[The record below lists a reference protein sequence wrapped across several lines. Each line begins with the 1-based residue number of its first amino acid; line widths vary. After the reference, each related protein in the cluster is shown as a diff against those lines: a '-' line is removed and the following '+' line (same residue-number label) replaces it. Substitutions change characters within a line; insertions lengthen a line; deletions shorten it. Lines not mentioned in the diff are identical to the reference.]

1 MSFYSHMIIVTD
13 RLAFLQLN
21 RGSLPAIQEVGG
33 TSLRIIAMRNP
44 QPPGL
49 KSTFRSSIAFC
60 DSQHECARKKGIFD
74 TCLLDYNYHCRL
86 WLVSLPCCLNKPS
99 TQYMCLLFLCRKF
112 GER

>member
-33 TSLRIIAMRNP
+33 TSLRITAMSNP

-49 KSTFRSSIAFC
+49 KSTIRSSIAFC
-60 DSQHECARKKGIFD
+60 DSSTNAQEKKEYL
-74 TCLLDYNYHCRL
+74 THAC
-86 WLVSLPCCLNKPS
+86 
-99 TQYMCLLFLCRKF
+99 
-112 GER
+112 

>member
-33 TSLRIIAMRNP
+33 TSLRITAMSNP

-60 DSQHECARKKGIFD
+60 QFSARMRKKKRNI
-74 TCLLDYNYHCRL
+74 
-86 WLVSLPCCLNKPS
+86 
-99 TQYMCLLFLCRKF
+99 
-112 GER
+112 

>member
-1 MSFYSHMIIVTD
+1 MLIVTD

-33 TSLRIIAMRNP
+33 TSLRRIAMSNP

-60 DSQHECARKKGIFD
+60 DSQHECAGEKKEIFD
-74 TCLLDYNYHCRL
+74 TCLLDYNYHCHL
-86 WLVSLPCCLNKPS
+86 WLVSLPCCLKKPS